1 MCDAWESSRGTAFVR
16 IMLHFTSDSPLDL
29 PINYQ
34 DLLIGFIYQNI
45 GDEQYRHFL
54 HEEGYEYRG
63 RNFKHFAF
71 SRIDGRKKVDRERKR
86 ITFFPPFR
94 LIVTSPLSEF
104 LQAFAKSMLLSDQLR
119 IGHFPVR
126 LVSFETMPELANM
139 PDVIRIRMLSPLVIY
154 STLTHPNGVK
164 YTYYYQPHHEKFS
177 DMIGENLKRRY
188 FSMHEESRELRDSP
202 FAIHPIRVT
211 PRDKVV
217 TRFRGTI
224 IEGWMGDYELHGD
237 PRLLHWAYHTNLGGK
252 GSQGFGVF
260 ELL

>member
-1 MCDAWESSRGTAFVR
+1 VR
-16 IMLHFTSDSPLDL
+16 ILLHLTSDSPIDL

-34 DLLIGFIYQNI
+34 DQLMGFIYQNI
-45 GDEQYRHFL
+45 SDEQYRHFL

-63 RNFKHFAF
+63 RLYKHFAF

-86 ITFFPPFR
+86 IIFYPPFR
-94 LIVTSPLSEF
+94 LLVTSPLKEF

-119 IGHFPVR
+119 IGHHPVR
-126 LVSFETMPELANM
+126 LLSFETLPEPAEFT
-139 PDVIRIRMLSPLVIY
+139 DIICIRMLSPLVVY

-164 YTYYYQPHHEKFS
+164 YTYYYQPYHEQFAA
-177 DMIGENLKRRY
+177 MVGENLKRRY
-188 FSMHEESRELRDSP
+188 FSMHAEDQELYDSP
-202 FAIHPIRVT
+202 FSIRPLHVT

-217 TRFRGTI
+217 SRFRGTI
-224 IEGWMGDYELHGD
+224 IEGWMGEYELKGD
-237 PRLLHWAYHTNLGGK
+237 PRLLHWAYHTCLGGK